1 MDLLNRY
8 YLYLLAL
15 GYTVRS
21 VADKSNTIT
30 NYVDGVST
38 ISEWEGITVEELAKN
53 IKTIYPKYGK
63 GGVKDT
69 TLINDNNRTY
79 NGIKHFKKFIE
90 LCNSGTL

>member
-15 GYTVRS
+15 GYTVHS

-30 NYVDGVST
+30 NYVDAVST
-38 ISEWEGITVEELAKN
+38 IAGWEGISVEELAKN
-53 IKTIYPKYGK
+53 IASIYPKYDK
-63 GGVKDT
+63 GGAKDT

-90 LCNSGTL
+90 LCNSGTF